1 MEGRATLR
9 QRVLQH
15 LVNHHGSA
23 ILRPW
28 TDSSAGHGASR
39 KWSRRN
45 AGSDWLDGT
54 KRPLRQ
60 ATAGRRWPFIPL
72 FGEPGRATP
81 TINVLRSPNIIPICT
96 RGAILLKCRSSQQPL
111 GRSGR
116 EGCGVLR
123 FDFEPGAGQQSQ
135 RQYSRN
141 QPLSVARRQPPR
153 LAGPLHMPHPRRRL
167 NWKPATVG
175 WLVRRPGLNLT
186 NQLKG
191 I

>member
-72 FGEPGRATP
+72 FGEPGWATP
-81 TINVLRSPNIIPICT
+81 NINVLRLPDIPIYI
-96 RGAILLKCRSSQQPL
+96 RGRFCSIAGSSQQPL

-116 EGCGVLR
+116 EGYGVR

-186 NQLKG
+186 NQFKG
-191 I
+191 IY